1 MALFGPISLYL
12 PKTPEALVI
21 QAYASYSKEK
31 RAVDLQ
37 LRPNSFLSILR
48 AGTEANT
55 QEAQWQHIAEAF
67 QAACNAKRFVAHPA
81 NYWVLRR
88 KSKKRGIYRFNYWND
103 CRSSKSREI
112 VPP

>member
-37 LRPNSFLSILR
+37 LLSLI
-48 AGTEANT
+48 
-55 QEAQWQHIAEAF
+55 HI
-67 QAACNAKRFVAHPA
+67 
-81 NYWVLRR
+81 
-88 KSKKRGIYRFNYWND
+88 
-103 CRSSKSREI
+103 
-112 VPP
+112 

>member
-31 RAVDLQ
+31 RAADLQ
-37 LRPNSFLSILR
+37 LRPHSFLSILR

-88 KSKKRGIYRFNYWND
+88 KSKEEYLQ
-103 CRSSKSREI
+103 
-112 VPP
+112 V